1 MLKGFLF
8 NLKADNLNQKPEFKY
23 RGPKE
28 AQDVVIALYDYK
40 SQRGDELD
48 LVKGDQ
54 IKVLVKENESW
65 WMGELVKNKQEGYFP
80 ANYVQDKS
88 IYENLNRGPISPIKM
103 PSNKLKFILNNNKEI

>member
-1 MLKGFLF
+1 M
-8 NLKADNLNQKPEFKY
+8 
-23 RGPKE
+23 
-28 AQDVVIALYDYK
+28 IALYDYK

-65 WMGELVKNKQEGYFP
+65 WMGELIRNKQEGYFP

-88 IYENLNRGPISPIKM
+88 IYENLNRGPISPIKI
-103 PSNKLKFILNNNKEI
+103 PSRCFILFPICLYFSGNYFDKIV